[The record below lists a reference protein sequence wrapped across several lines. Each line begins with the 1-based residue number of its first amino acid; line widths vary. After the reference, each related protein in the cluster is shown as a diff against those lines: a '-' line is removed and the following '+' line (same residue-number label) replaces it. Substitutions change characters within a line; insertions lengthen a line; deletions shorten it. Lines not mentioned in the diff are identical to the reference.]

1 MIRCRESGIL
11 VKKKIV
17 KYREFYIVSVFRDPK
32 NLSQQYWV
40 WSNFWQSGMNRWNRW
55 TLIVS
60 SWSHRKHFRIVQGLD
75 AEISVTRAKKAMI
88 LRKFIFDILY
98 FLICDFLSPTRLF
111 LYGWLSKRKSS
122 EQKGDGPLRAPIRH

>member
-60 SWSHRKHFRIVQGLD
+60 SWSQRKHFRIVQGLD
-75 AEISVTRAKKAMI
+75 AEISVTRAKKAII
-88 LRKFIFDILY
+88 LRKFIFDIFYCTFWFVIFYLPHGY
-98 FLICDFLSPTRLF
+98 FYTAGYLNANHR
-111 LYGWLSKRKSS
+111 SKK
-122 EQKGDGPLRAPIRH
+122 ATVH